1 MTPELAKQICINAHK
16 GQWRRPNIFRI
27 PEDGTIEGINK
38 HIAHRLA
45 TANFIIYRE
54 NKYSYNEKDIL
65 QKQEHYHTHPI
76 AVADMMTTDEEKI
89 IAYLHDITENCS
101 GWYLSKE
108 PDYSK
113 FYLVSK
119 NKESIPLTYRIYW
132 ALHLLSHPKNMS
144 YTDYIKQLIS
154 ANMISGLRNTEI
166 NRLATKV
173 KIADLTCNL
182 LDNPSQRQKSKYST
196 AMQQLLKSL

>member
-1 MTPELAKQICINAHK
+1 MTPELAKQICIDAHK
-16 GQWRRPNIFRI
+16 EQWRKPATFKI
-27 PEDGTIEGINK
+27 PEQGTLEGINK
-38 HIAHRLA
+38 YIAPNLLNCNYTIHKG
-45 TANFIIYRE
+45 
-54 NKYSYNEKDIL
+54 NKYSYNADNIL
-65 QKQEHYHTHPI
+65 QVQQPYVNHPI
-76 AVADMMTTDEEKI
+76 AVADMLSTDEEKI
-89 IAYLHDITENCS
+89 LAYLHNITENCP